1 MSRKWD
7 FLGELKENDKRVI
20 TSGQGTIT
28 ETEGDPSI
36 EVTADGGVLNIDLE
50 LPISTT
56 ISPDDL
62 VGEKWADEDGNIKDS
77 NAVPYGEI
85 FNDYVDN
92 VASGNYSHVTGRGN
106 QAESD
111 FQTVF
116 GKYNDNNA
124 DNALEVGWGTAENR
138 KNIFEIKTNG
148 DVSVKG
154 SLNAEGD
161 LVAAGEIS
169 DSSGLSFT
177 TLDEIKLD
185 KSEFT
190 TYLAESQAIILSDTN
205 DTELTVK
212 GPDEITVVD
221 IDFVTTDA
229 TKPIFIATIPFVLS
243 NDGNVTFKYY
253 LNDSLITTDT
263 VSQYCSKGEN
273 FATLANILDIRKEF
287 TGNLKV
293 TMTTSYVESDA
304 RRQEAEILSMKNYI
318 LTLTYAQPVVDTTVP
333 TATVK
338 AYGIKSVLYVQGIG
352 LSLAWNG
359 RLVFT
364 DSFDYAPLKQLPR
377 VELIPFSAEIHK
389 DMPVIYF
396 GEIRWILPNTDD
408 YNYET
413 QFFITDTVAN
423 LLSFKTLYSAAEYP
437 DYTGYEKVACDE
449 GVIEV
454 MDIRTDFILYDEWGE
469 KSGVLEHVEYF
480 KSQQEWSDPDGDFT
494 IVFDLSNKDNY
505 IYDSKY
511 IDDSA
516 DFRVKKTYS
525 NRGEDVIID
534 HGICAEVGRDA
545 TEYKVL
551 KNVEWNLF
559 NKEAFDSTLT
569 VVFTIDNKENYEY
582 DSFYIIDDTNFK
594 LDSVLEYE
602 NGDTQEQTY
611 DEGVIR
617 YVDIPAYEIPIIEN
631 YEMEAS
637 PQWQ

>member
-1 MSRKWD
+1 MSRKWN

-36 EVTADGGVLNIDLE
+36 EVSADGGVLNIDLE
-50 LPISTT
+50 LPISAT

-85 FNDYVDN
+85 FNDYADN

-116 GKYNDNNA
+116 GKYNNNNA

-154 SLNAEGD
+154 SLSAEGD

-364 DSFDYAPLKQLPR
+364 DSFDYAPLRQLPK
-377 VELIPFSAEIHK
+377 VELIPFSAEIYK

-396 GEIRWILPNTDD
+396 GEIRWILPNTDE

-413 QFFITDTVAN
+413 QFFITDTVAE
-423 LLSFKTLYSAAEYP
+423 LLSMKPAYTANEYP
-437 DYTGYEKVACDE
+437 NYISYERVSCDE
-449 GVIEV
+449 GLIE
-454 MDIRTDFILYDEWGE
+454 IAQIKTDYLLYDNWGE
-469 KSGVLEHVEYF
+469 KNGVIEYVEYF
-480 KSQQEWSDPDGDFT
+480 KTNQRYNDPDSNFT
-494 IVFDLSNKDNY
+494 IVFDLNNKDNY
-505 IYDSKY
+505 VYDSRY
-511 IDDSA
+511 IDDSEN
-516 DFRVKKTYS
+516 FKLRNIYTNS
-525 NRGEDVIID
+525 SEEEIID
-534 HGICAEVGRDA
+534 HGTCISISRDA
-545 TEYKVL
+545 TEYKIL
-551 KNVEWNLF
+551 NNIEWIKYNKN
-559 NKEAFDSTLT
+559 AFDNAKTI
-569 VVFTIDNKENYEY
+569 VFSIDDKANYEY
-582 DSFYIIDDTNFK
+582 DNIYIIDDTKFK
-594 LDSVLEYE
+594 LNEIFQYE
-602 NGDTQEQTY
+602 DGTFIHQDF
-611 DEGVIR
+611 DEGRIISV
-617 YVDIPAYEIPIIEN
+617 YVPQYTMPIIEKS
-631 YEMEAS
+631 EIEVRFE
-637 PQWQ
+637 WQ

>member
-50 LPISTT
+50 LPISAT

-62 VGEKWADEDGNIKDS
+62 VGEKWADEDGNIKDG

-85 FNDYVDN
+85 FNDYADN
-92 VASGNYSHVTGRGN
+92 IASGNYSHVTGRGN

-116 GKYNDNNA
+116 GKYNNNNA

-154 SLNAEGD
+154 SMNAEGD

-190 TYLAESQAIILSDTN
+190 TYLAESQAVILSDTN
-205 DTELTVK
+205 NTELTVK

-364 DSFDYAPLKQLPR
+364 DSFDYAPLKQLPK
-377 VELIPFSAEIHK
+377 VELIPFSAEIYK

-408 YNYET
+408 YNYDIKV
-413 QFFITDTVAN
+413 FITDTTKN
-423 LLSFKTLYSAAEYP
+423 LLSFKQFYNTLDYP
-437 DYTGYEKVACDE
+437 DYNGYEKVSCYE
-449 GVIEV
+449 GIIEV
-454 MDIRTDFILYDEWGE
+454 VDIKTDFILDDKDGNRTGIINNVNIYPNYD
-469 KSGVLEHVEYF
+469 SYY
-480 KSQQEWSDPDGDFT
+480 SDPRNEFT
-494 IVFDLSNKDNY
+494 IVFDINNKNNYNYDKIYLNDNESFNLYKFYSNYNEEMIIDEKGLILNVGRDITEYKYVKSISLQYLLYQQNENDFITVFSLDNKDNY
-505 IYDSKY
+505 DYNIKY
-511 IDDSA
+511 FNDNFSLKYQNYSFDFITYEGNDDE
-516 DFRVKKTYS
+516 T
-525 NRGEDVIID
+525 NIQ
-534 HGICAEVGRDA
+534 ICESIP
-545 TEYKVL
+545 
-551 KNVEWNLF
+551 
-559 NKEAFDSTLT
+559 FD
-569 VVFTIDNKENYEY
+569 
-582 DSFYIIDDTNFK
+582 NFK
-594 LDSVLEYE
+594 NIKKIYYYY
-602 NGDTQEQTY
+602 N
-611 DEGVIR
+611 
-617 YVDIPAYEIPIIEN
+617 
-631 YEMEAS
+631 
-637 PQWQ
+637 

>member
-50 LPISTT
+50 LPISATV
-56 ISPDDL
+56 SPDDL

-85 FNDYVDN
+85 FNDYADN

-116 GKYNDNNA
+116 GKYNNNNA

-154 SLNAEGD
+154 SLSAEGD

-273 FATLANILDIRKEF
+273 FATLANIFDIRKEF

-364 DSFDYAPLKQLPR
+364 DSFDYAPLKQLPK
-377 VELIPFSAEIHK
+377 VELIPFSVEIHK

-469 KSGVLEHVEYF
+469 KSGVLEHVEYL
-480 KSQQEWSDPDGDFT
+480 KSNQRWNDPDNDFA
-494 IVFDLSNKDNY
+494 IVFNLSNKDNY
-505 IYDSKY
+505 IYDSRY
-511 IDDSA
+511 IDDNI
-516 DFRVKKTYS
+516 DFRINKIYS
-525 NRGEDVIID
+525 NHGEDVIID
-534 HGICAEVGRDA
+534 HGICVEVSRDV

-551 KNVEWNLF
+551 KDVEWNLF
-559 NKEAFDSTLT
+559 NKKVFDSTLT

-594 LDSVLEYE
+594 LESIFEYE
-602 NGDTQEQTY
+602 NGDAQEQTY

-631 YEMEAS
+631 YKMEVSS
-637 PQWQ
+637 P

>member
-50 LPISTT
+50 LPISA
-56 ISPDDL
+56 IVSPDDL

-77 NAVPYGEI
+77 NALPYGEI
-85 FNDYVDN
+85 FNDYADN

-116 GKYNDNNA
+116 GKYNNNNA
-124 DNALEVGWGTAENR
+124 DNALEIGWGTAENR

-169 DSSGLSFT
+169 DGSGLSFT
-177 TLDEIKLD
+177 TLDEVKLD

-205 DTELTVK
+205 DTELAVK
-212 GPDEITVVD
+212 GPDEITVID

-273 FATLANILDIRKEF
+273 FATLVNILDIRKEF

-293 TMTTSYVESDA
+293 TMTTSYVESDT

-318 LTLTYAQPVVDTTVP
+318 LTSTYAQPVVDTTVP

-338 AYGIKSVLYVQGIG
+338 AYSIKSVLYVQGIG

-364 DSFDYAPLKQLPR
+364 DSFDYAPLKQLPK
-377 VELIPFSAEIHK
+377 VELIPFSAEIQ
-389 DMPVIYF
+389 PVIYF
-396 GEIRWILPNTDD
+396 GTIRWILPNTDE

-413 QFFITDTVAN
+413 QLFITDTVAN
-423 LLSFKTLYSAAEYP
+423 LLSFKTFYSAAEYP

-454 MDIRTDFILYDEWGE
+454 IDIRTDFILYDEWGE

-480 KSQQEWSDPDGDFT
+480 KSQQEWSDPDGAFT
-494 IVFDLSNKDNY
+494 IVFDLNNKDNY

-516 DFRVKKTYS
+516 DFRIKKTYS
-525 NRGEDVIID
+525 NHGGDVIID

-551 KNVEWNLF
+551 KDVEWNLF
-559 NKEAFDSTLT
+559 NKGAFDSTLT
-569 VVFTIDNKENYEY
+569 VIFTIDNKENYEY
-582 DSFYIIDDTNFK
+582 DSLYIIDDTNFK
-594 LDSVLEYE
+594 LNSVFEYE
-602 NGDTQEQTY
+602 NGDAQEQTY

-617 YVDIPAYEIPIIEN
+617 YVDIPAYEIPVIEN

>member
-1 MSRKWD
+1 MSRKWE

-50 LPISTT
+50 LPISAT

-62 VGEKWADEDGNIKDS
+62 VGEKWADEDGNIKDG

-85 FNDYVDN
+85 FNDYADN

-116 GKYNDNNA
+116 GKYNNNNA

-364 DSFDYAPLKQLPR
+364 DSFDYAPLRQLPK

-396 GEIRWILPNTDD
+396 GEIRWILPNTDE

-454 MDIRTDFILYDEWGE
+454 MDIKTDFILYDEWGE

-505 IYDSKY
+505 IYDSRY
-511 IDDSA
+511 IDDST
-516 DFRVKKTYS
+516 DFRIKKTYS
-525 NRGEDVIID
+525 NRGEDVVID

-551 KNVEWNLF
+551 KDVEWNLF

-569 VVFTIDNKENYEY
+569 IVFTIDNKENYEY
-582 DSFYIIDDTNFK
+582 NSFYIIDDTNFK

-602 NGDTQEQTY
+602 NGDAQEQTY

-617 YVDIPAYEIPIIEN
+617 YVDIPAYGIPIIEK